1 MDVCITAPCVVPVIQ
16 QGHVN
21 ITRANNSTPYLP
33 KTGGP
38 VLAKHGD
45 KLSVK
50 CDGKYEP
57 SGGNN
62 DLATCNNGTWTYI
75 PKCEPGKKYNYM
87 IIFIISASSMYSFL
101 SWLTISTAVYLNNC
115 VK

>member
-38 VLAKHGD
+38 ILAKHGD

-57 SGGNN
+57 AGGNN

-75 PKCEPGKKYNYM
+75 PKCEPGKTYNT
-87 IIFIISASSMYSFL
+87 IILLLVLHFQII
-101 SWLTISTAVYLNNC
+101 
-115 VK
+115 